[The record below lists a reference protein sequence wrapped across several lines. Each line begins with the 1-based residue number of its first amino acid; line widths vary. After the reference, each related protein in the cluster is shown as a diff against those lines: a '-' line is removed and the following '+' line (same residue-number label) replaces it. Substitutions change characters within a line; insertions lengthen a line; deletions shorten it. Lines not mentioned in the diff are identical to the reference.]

1 MATSDILG
9 LFTTP
14 EQYQLAQRQ
23 AQEAQAIQFA
33 QLNPMARANYGTFRA
48 GQQIGGAIG
57 GALGGEDPQLKLIS
71 QRQQILGMIDPTNPD
86 SFAQGIQMALQTG
99 DTQTAFI
106 LRNEMMRA
114 KEQAQQ
120 QEIRGFEREKF
131 LLDRGM
137 TMRQRGM
144 EAAALS
150 VANGIDPETGLRGK
164 SILNERGEV
173 IDTQALKPLIDP
185 ITNKFNQDV
194 ANTLISQ
201 FGQVGVNI
209 VKQRLEGVQGVE
221 SLQEKQLAKDRLV
234 KANELFSNLKKS
246 DGTIDETVKAELL
259 SFPEGRALIT
269 QQAEVLKPL
278 RQLSAG
284 GVAEVNP
291 FQRFLDDPNAP
302 AFIKNSAQ
310 QLKNSFDAGVYNEE
324 QTDKYVTRL
333 DEAMGRLEPK
343 APSFGAEAERKSKR
357 LFGKPYSALTQ
368 QEAAVVDQAVEASEK
383 GRVPPAP
390 IINMTVQN
398 QMQKGFGENLTETIT
413 SNIKAGRLA
422 RPILGAVDSMQI
434 LLDEGV
440 RTGFGQETMMQVGK
454 VGQVFN
460 PDFNI
465 KGLAGQEALQSIA
478 TNLVLPQVKQLG
490 VNPTDTDL
498 KFINTGSPSLS
509 KTVAGNKLMLS
520 ALRLKGERDQ
530 DLSRFTNTWLSQN
543 TKLTTT
549 NPTEA
554 FVKFNSDF
562 DTYTQSSPLYAPS
575 ASKLREQF
583 NALGSTTQKGGSKPD
598 ARTATDRGGLTKPKP

>member
-14 EQYQLAQRQ
+14 EQYQQAQRQ
-23 AQEAQAIQFA
+23 AQEAQAIQYANLDPRSQA
-33 QLNPMARANYGTFRA
+33 QYGFYRA
-48 GQQIGGAIG
+48 GQQLGNAIG

-71 QRQQILGMIDPTNPD
+71 QRQQILGMIDPSNPD
-86 SFAQGIQMALQTG
+86 SYAQAIQAALQTG

-106 LRNEMMRA
+106 LRNEMMKSTQQAQELKR
-114 KEQAQQ
+114 QAQQ
-120 QEIRGFEREKF
+120 EQLQGYK
-131 LLDRGM
+131 LTDYL
-137 TMRQRGM
+137 T
-144 EAAALS
+144 
-150 VANGIDPETGLRGK
+150 
-164 SILNERGEV
+164 ERG
-173 IDTQALKPLIDP
+173 
-185 ITNKFNQDV
+185 
-194 ANTLISQ
+194 
-201 FGQVGVNI
+201 
-209 VKQRLEGVQGVE
+209 QGIKA
-221 SLQEKQLAKDRLV
+221 QGFTDM
-234 KANELFSNLKKS
+234 ANELFGQLINPDK
-246 DGTIDETVKAELL
+246 TINEEVKAKLL
-259 SFPEGRALIT
+259 SFPQGRALIT
-269 QQAEVLKPL
+269 EQANVIPAL
-278 RQLSAG
+278 RKIVAT

-324 QTDKYVTRL
+324 QADKLVTRL
-333 DEAMGRLEPK
+333 DEALGRLEPK

-368 QEAAVVDQAVEASEK
+368 QEAAVVDQAVEASEREK
-383 GRVPPAP
+383 AP
-390 IINMTVQN
+390 KAPVINMTVQN

-530 DLSRFTNTWLSQN
+530 DLSRFTNAWLSQN

-583 NALGSTTQKGGSKPD
+583 NALGSTTQKGGSKPE